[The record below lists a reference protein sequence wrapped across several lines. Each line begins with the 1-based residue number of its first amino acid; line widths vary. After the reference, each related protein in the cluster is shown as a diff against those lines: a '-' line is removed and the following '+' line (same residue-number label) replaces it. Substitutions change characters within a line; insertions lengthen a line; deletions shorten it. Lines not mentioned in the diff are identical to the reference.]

1 MKYIALILISLPA
14 YSNTFVL
21 PDTGARFTLKIT
33 KTEVKYESEAM
44 TKSFPLKA
52 CNLELA
58 RKLNGELIEK
68 LPEKSLNAGL
78 KFIVDERELKI
89 APQSD
94 LASIATMMD
103 PRILRFALEE
113 KEACK

>member
-1 MKYIALILISLPA
+1 MKYLFVILISLPV

-33 KTEVKYESEAM
+33 KTELVYSSEAM
-44 TKSFPLKA
+44 TKTIPLKP
-52 CNLELA
+52 CNLDLA
-58 RKLNGELIEK
+58 KRLNGELLNK
-68 LPEKSLNAGL
+68 LPETASANGL
-78 KFIVDERELKI
+78 KFLVDDKETKLGASSE
-89 APQSD
+89 
-94 LASIATMMD
+94 LASLVTMMD